1 MGEYN
6 YLVYEPTPQ
15 GEGIAIAL
23 FADMKQASI
32 FMEAYFT
39 EYYNERKLAVQ
50 KVPVNGSNNIHSY
63 MGIDVYS
70 DINDGN

>member
-23 FADMKQASI
+23 FVDMKQASI
-32 FMEAYFT
+32 FMEAYFA
-39 EYYNERKLAVQ
+39 EYYNERKLAVR
-50 KVPVNGSNNIHSY
+50 KIPVNGDNDLYSY
-63 MGIDVYS
+63 MAIDVYS
-70 DINDGN
+70 DIQD